1 MSNTQQTA
9 IRIVAIRQPFAL
21 FELRPWRPPLNIYET
36 EQGIQLV
43 AELSG
48 IAPDDLHLQVHPT
61 HVQIHG
67 TRHLATPAGLRRIQ
81 RMEIASGPFQVE
93 IPLATPID
101 PDRAEAQY
109 RNGLLD
115 IWLPFAGQAVQR
127 VVVIHLGEGDAR

>member
-1 MSNTQQTA
+1 MSNPQQTA

-21 FELRPWRPPLNIYET
+21 FEHRPWRPPLNIYET

-43 AELSG
+43 ADLAG
-48 IAPDDLHLQVHPT
+48 IALDDLHVQVHPT
-61 HVQIHG
+61 HVQIRG
-67 TRHLATPAGLRRIQ
+67 TRQMATPAGLRRIQ

-109 RNGLLD
+109 RNGLLN
-115 IWLPFAGQAVQR
+115 IWLPFARQAIQR
-127 VVVIHLGEGDAR
+127 VVVIRLEEGDVR